1 MTKHFTIKEL
11 PDSERPYEKFR
22 KYGPSALSDA
32 ELLAVIIRSGTSG
45 RKSVDIAQEFLNTGN
60 RNLLNLYGISRE
72 DMCRIRGIGPVK
84 AIQLKCVAELSR
96 RIAEARYADGVC
108 MTDAGSVAG
117 YYMEQMRHEHR
128 ENLMLAMFD
137 SGCRLLGDLL
147 LSVGSV
153 NTALVEPREVFLTA
167 LQCRAVHIILLHN
180 HPSGAPVP
188 SGEDDRATERVALCG
203 RLTGSPLADHIIIG
217 DNSYYSYREHGKLSQ
232 NHGEKSRKGENNDE

>member
-1 MTKHFTIKEL
+1 
-11 PDSERPYEKFR
+11 
-22 KYGPSALSDA
+22 
-32 ELLAVIIRSGTSG
+32 
-45 RKSVDIAQEFLNTGN
+45 
-60 RNLLNLYGISRE
+60 
-72 DMCRIRGIGPVK
+72 
-84 AIQLKCVAELSR
+84 
-96 RIAEARYADGVC
+96 
-108 MTDAGSVAG
+108 
-117 YYMEQMRHEHR
+117 
-128 ENLMLAMFD
+128 MLAMFD

-203 RLTGSPLADHIIIG
+203 RLLGIPLADHIIIG